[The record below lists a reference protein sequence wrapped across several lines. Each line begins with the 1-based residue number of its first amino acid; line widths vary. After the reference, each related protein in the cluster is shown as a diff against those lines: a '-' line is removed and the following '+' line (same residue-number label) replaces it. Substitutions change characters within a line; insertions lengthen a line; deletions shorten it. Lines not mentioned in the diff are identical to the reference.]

1 MRCSCRPE
9 MSRNNKHVDKVPT
22 GVMQGQGVVT
32 EEIAN
37 ITGLSYRSAL
47 SPEDANCHT
56 TGQQLL
62 LNNQIQ
68 QPPTNSTLQMS
79 QSSTNST
86 FQTSQSPTNC
96 TLQMSLC
103 ETVGSL
109 SRLNIAL
116 IPKDDFQ
123 RCFQQCQDC
132 WSKGVCA
139 KGLLFRGAKGR
150 LFYILSLLKMKP
162 ELQQILNPPLDK

>member
-1 MRCSCRPE
+1 

-79 QSSTNST
+79 QSPHQQYPPDGT
-86 FQTSQSPTNC
+86 
-96 TLQMSLC
+96 
-103 ETVGSL
+103 
-109 SRLNIAL
+109 
-116 IPKDDFQ
+116 IPH
-123 RCFQQCQDC
+123 QQ
-132 WSKGVCA
+132 
-139 KGLLFRGAKGR
+139 
-150 LFYILSLLKMKP
+150 
-162 ELQQILNPPLDK
+162 